1 MIRALRRRT
10 RLRITLLYAIAFALV
25 ATAALGSFWFA
36 FVHAE
41 YGAIDDS
48 LTADAHS
55 VIAGLQRS
63 SGSAT
68 FGTHEPLPGETPQGI
83 SVSALLIGPNN
94 AVLDRAGTDIP
105 PGDVSSLTASALAGR
120 TATDTRDVAG
130 VASRV
135 LAQPVDLGQGRR
147 GALVLG
153 RSVVELQSTLT
164 RHAQLLGV
172 IDAALVVVASLL
184 GYWLAGRALRPVRV
198 MAGLAREISEARL
211 DQRIDVDLAPNDE
224 LGELAAT
231 FNAMLAR
238 LEASFATLRRF
249 TADAAHDLRAP
260 LALLRSEVEVTL
272 SQPRSAE
279 EYQAS
284 LRTVLEETA
293 RLSRLADQLLLL
305 ARADAGALRPRR
317 EQVDVADLV
326 DETVSRWQG
335 LATTRGVGIE
345 TAVPEAGELRGD
357 PDLLRRLL
365 DNLLDNAVRHT
376 PRGGHVDV
384 SAAAVDG
391 TWRIDVRDT
400 GEGISPAVRASLF
413 ERFTRAD
420 RARGRDTGG
429 AGLGLAVCAVIA
441 ELHGGSIAAVDD
453 GPGAHLR
460 VELPAATGGAAAGAP
475 PTA

>member
-1 MIRALRRRT
+1 MIRAIRRRT
-10 RLRITLLYAIAFALV
+10 RLRLTLLYAVAFALV
-25 ATAALGSFWFA
+25 ATAAMGSFWFA

-41 YGAIDDS
+41 FGAVDDALS
-48 LTADAHS
+48 ADARTI
-55 VIAGLQRS
+55 VDGLQRS
-63 SGSAT
+63 GAGAT
-68 FGTHEPLPGETPQGI
+68 FGIHEPLPGESPQGI
-83 SVSALLIGPNN
+83 AVSSAVLIGPDGT
-94 AVLDRAGTDIP
+94 VLDRTGTDVP
-105 PGDVSSLTASALAGR
+105 LRNVSSLTADALAGR
-120 TATDTRDVAG
+120 TTTDTVDLAG
-130 VASRV
+130 TSSRV
-135 LAQPVDLGQGRR
+135 LAEPVDLGQGRR
-147 GALVLG
+147 GGLLLA
-153 RSVVELQSTLT
+153 RPVVELQHTLT
-164 RHAQLLGV
+164 RHAQLLAV
-172 IDAALVVVASLL
+172 IDLALVVVASLL

-198 MAGLAREISEARL
+198 MAAMAREISETRL
-211 DQRIDVDLAPNDE
+211 DQRIDVDLAPRDE

-238 LEASFATLRRF
+238 LEASFTTLRRF

-284 LRTVLEETA
+284 LRTVLDEAA

-326 DETVSRWQG
+326 DETVSRWHS
-335 LATTRGVGIE
+335 LAATRDVAIE
-345 TAVPEAGELRGD
+345 TTVPDAGELSGD

-376 PRGGHVDV
+376 PRGGHVGV

-400 GEGISPAVRASLF
+400 GEGISPVLRDSLF

-420 RARGRDTGG
+420 RARGRETGG

-441 ELHGGSIAAVDD
+441 QLHGGTIEAVDD

-460 VELPAATGGAAAGAP
+460 VVLPLSPAPRATRR
-475 PTA
+475 T